1 MKDIVFLK
9 RKLNN
14 VPDNEIYE
22 FLNKINDLS
31 LDSVY
36 SLTAADTYFI
46 RKKLGVFDSNKTIT
60 DKDLA
65 DMYEMDIREL
75 KLIEA
80 NLFIHLNNILMD
92 EYDKKLVEK
101 VKYLKEKKDILNR
114 VNMEPEDYI
123 LLDDINF
130 SHNINWVL
138 KENNIKTVNDICKY
152 SFIDLL
158 KINYIN
164 IDMIEEIDKRLEI
177 IGYSIKKDYNLYSY
191 EELKEL
197 IPDKAYD
204 VKKYVH
210 NRGICLKGEEESD
223 IVALDNL
230 NLSARSLNALTLAN
244 FDCVGDL
251 RNALED
257 DICNIRN
264 LGKKSI
270 VEVYEKLDEYN
281 KNNTE
286 KNVKKL
292 IK

>member
-9 RKLNN
+9 RKFNN

-22 FLNKINDLS
+22 FLNKISDLS

-46 RKKLGVFDSNKTIT
+46 RKKLGVFDSNNTIK

-65 DMYEMDIREL
+65 NMYEMDVKEL
-75 KLIEA
+75 RLKEA
-80 NLFIHLNNILMD
+80 NLFIHLNSILMD
-92 EYDKKLVEK
+92 EYDKKLVDS
-101 VKYLKEKKDILNR
+101 VNCLKEKKAILNR
-114 VNMEPEDYI
+114 INMEPEDYI
-123 LLDDINF
+123 LLSDLNF
-130 SHNINWVL
+130 SHNINWIL
-138 KENNIKTVNDICKY
+138 SENNIKTVTDISRY

-164 IDMIEEIDKRLEI
+164 IDMVEEIDKRLEI

-191 EELKEL
+191 EELKEE

-204 VKKYVH
+204 VKRYAH
-210 NRGICLKGEEESD
+210 NRGICLNGEEESD

-230 NLSARSLNALTLAN
+230 NLSARSLNALTREN
-244 FDCVGDL
+244 IECIGDL
-251 RNALED
+251 KNTLED
-257 DICNIRN
+257 IRDIRN
-264 LGKKSI
+264 LGEKSI
-270 VEVYEKLDEYN
+270 FEIYEKLDEYN
-281 KNNTE
+281 KKDME
-286 KNVKKL
+286 ENVKKL